1 MTCDRRSGPLT
12 STSVAVSESPLSLP
26 SGKSWSSDA
35 IPPGSSTDVL
45 EADFCDGMLRR
56 DLTLIP
62 DPERGICGDTLPAA
76 LLPHPDPVPP
86 PAPPPPPPPPPPPE
100 PCELPCPLSKLSLS
114 LAPPGVLTIAAL
126 ESMVPLLL
134 SEVADVLL
142 SATDLR
148 VFVWASLRRLKVGH
162 KN

>member
-1 MTCDRRSGPLT
+1 
-12 STSVAVSESPLSLP
+12 
-26 SGKSWSSDA
+26 
-35 IPPGSSTDVL
+35 
-45 EADFCDGMLRR
+45 MLRR